1 MSCSVTAGLSGAGFA
16 ASGSALGYPLTG
28 VSPQLFGSKA
38 SEYWIFCRF
47 PLMSRQSYC
56 RSQSFGPSSIVS
68 GLAYPLLHL
77 SVWSASISLAD
88 GMAYSA
94 LC

>member
-1 MSCSVTAGLSGAGFA
+1 MLASPRVVRLSGIRRPGFH
-16 ASGSALGYPLTG
+16 P
-28 VSPQLFGSKA
+28 SPVGSKA
-38 SEYWIFCRF
+38 SEYLDILSLSTHEL
-47 PLMSRQSYC
+47 PVLLAAPN
-56 RSQSFGPSSIVS
+56 RSGLHPFVS

-88 GMAYSA
+88 GMAYFA